1 MHTPVHPA
9 KKSSGD
15 FLTIHRNRFTMFRQL
30 GWVSRSG
37 PMLRTSISA
46 TSHSH
51 ISRSLHHSSK
61 QLAQGSLFGDITK
74 KEQEVPQKK
83 ETSPSDGPVAP
94 KDDSKLQEYYLT
106 EAREK
111 QLRSD
116 KFVSPLKRRVF
127 ELNVAQNGFFKNDT
141 IVHDGEKAYKAKLS
155 QEEIDILEPT
165 VYIQSYRIKSSM
177 KKATVVNRFVRGY
190 NVKTAI
196 NQLHFNPKKMST
208 ELEKLLKRGLQQAKE
223 QGIEE
228 DEAFIQALWVGSDGD
243 WKKRPDIKGRGRTG
257 IIHHPLVHLKAILK
271 GRQTKQRLAWE
282 KEQKQ
287 LAAKPR
293 LLLNNEPLN
302 FKVQSYYRW

>member
-1 MHTPVHPA
+1 
-9 KKSSGD
+9 
-15 FLTIHRNRFTMFRQL
+15 MFRQL
-30 GWVSRSG
+30 GWVARTSPVLRTNSSRS
-37 PMLRTSISA
+37 PQT
-46 TSHSH
+46 H
-51 ISRSLHHSSK
+51 IFRSLHFTNSK
-61 QLAQGSLFGDITK
+61 LAQGSLFGDITK

-83 ETSPSDGPVAP
+83 EEPKEGVDGTVAP
-94 KDDSKLQEYYLT
+94 KDDTKLQEYYLK
-106 EAREK
+106 EARET

-116 KFVSPLKRRVF
+116 KFVSPLKRRLY
-127 ELNVAQNGFFKNDT
+127 ELNVEQNGFFKNDT
-141 IVHDGEKAYKAKLS
+141 VVQDGGKAYKVKLTA
-155 QEEIDILEPT
+155 EEIDILEPT

-208 ELEKLLKRGLQQAKE
+208 ELEKLLKRGLEQARE
-223 QGIEE
+223 QGINE

-243 WKKRPDIKGRGRTG
+243 WRKRPDIKGRGRTG

-271 GRQTKQRLAWE
+271 GGQTKQRLAWE